1 MKRTKIVCTL
11 GPASAKPKVV
21 EQMIRSGM
29 NVARLNFSHGS
40 YKEHAAL
47 IRTIRAAAK
56 KAQRV
61 VGIMQ
66 DLQGPR
72 IRVGAVHRDG
82 IELVRKEAVV
92 LVPTKFIN
100 YKLLTTSQDKIIP
113 IDYPNLYKFCRP
125 QQHVL
130 INDGL
135 IDITVTQIKDHLI
148 YGTVARPGI
157 VFSHKG
163 INIPGANIVAEVITD
178 KDKEDLAFGLKQNV
192 DFVALSFV
200 KDATD
205 IAVLRKLIGKKPVHI
220 IAKIERKEA
229 VANFAEILQ
238 ASDGI
243 MVARGDLGIEIPAAD
258 VPLLQKDMIQQ
269 CLQVGK
275 PVIVATQMLESMTIN
290 ARPTRAEVSDVANA
304 VIDHADAVMLSAES
318 AFGKYPVEAVKTM
331 STIIK
336 ETEASKY
343 DNVPVH
349 YLTVDHPAIE
359 DAISVVANDLAQYPR
374 VKAIVVNS
382 LTGRSARLIARHRPE
397 ILIAA
402 LTNHERTQRQL
413 TLTWGVYA
421 EIMPTCTTLD
431 RLIHRSIQV
440 LKQRQIVKT
449 GDTIVLVAGH
459 PVRQAAGANMVKLHQ
474 V

>member
-1 MKRTKIVCTL
+1 MKRTKIVCTM

-21 EQMIRSGM
+21 EQMISHGM

-40 YKEHAAL
+40 YSDHAAL
-47 IRTIRAAAK
+47 IRTIRAAAVK
-56 KAQRV
+56 MKHV

-82 IELVRKEAVV
+82 IELVRKELVV

-113 IDYPNLYKFCRP
+113 IDYPQLYKFCTP
-125 QQHVL
+125 GQHVL

-135 IDITVTQIKDHLI
+135 IDIVVTHIKDHLI
-148 YGTVARPGI
+148 YGTVARAGI

-163 INIPGANIVAEVITD
+163 INIPGANIIVGVITD
-178 KDKEDLAFGLKQNV
+178 KDKEDLAFGLKNGI

-200 KDATD
+200 KDAKD
-205 IAVLRKLIGKKPVHI
+205 ILQLRKLIGKKPVQI

-229 VANFAEILQ
+229 VHNFAEIL
-238 ASDGI
+238 AVTDGVMI
-243 MVARGDLGIEIPAAD
+243 ARGDLGIEIPAAD

-269 CLQVGK
+269 CLRVGK

-318 AFGKYPVEAVKTM
+318 AFGKYPVEAVKMM
-331 STIIK
+331 SKIIK

-343 DNVPVH
+343 DNVPAH
-349 YLTVDHPAIE
+349 YLKLATLTTE
-359 DAISVVANDLAQYPR
+359 DAISVAAYDLAQHDG

-382 LTGRSARLIARHRPE
+382 LTGRSARFIARHRPE
-397 ILIAA
+397 MLIVA
-402 LTNHERTQRQL
+402 LTNHERTRRQL

-421 EIMPTCTTLD
+421 DIVSTCSTLD
-431 RLIHRSIQV
+431 QLIQRSIQA
-440 LKQRQIVKT
+440 LKQRHVVKAGQIV
-449 GDTIVLVAGH
+449 VLVTGH
-459 PVRQAAGANMVKLHQ
+459 PVKQSYGDNMVKLHK